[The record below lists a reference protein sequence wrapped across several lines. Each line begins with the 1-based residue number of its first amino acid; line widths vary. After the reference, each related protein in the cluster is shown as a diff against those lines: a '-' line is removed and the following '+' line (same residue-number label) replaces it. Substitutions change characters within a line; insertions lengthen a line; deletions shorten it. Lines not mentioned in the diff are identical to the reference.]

1 MYQRIYKTAV
11 GSLIGQ
17 RLGSLVR
24 ALPVGG
30 SANIWIAPRF
40 WSGFLVAASLLLA
53 GCDKSVDSAEE
64 ATDAAKSSSGIERTF
79 DRGPVSVRLH
89 VDKKEATIA
98 DRLNLTIEVFSAE
111 DYEARLPAFGE
122 KLDQFGIVD
131 YTTPQPELGEGNK
144 TKRTRTYALEPFL
157 SGEYVIPP
165 MKVAFW
171 KKGEE
176 DAKRHELETEEIEIT
191 IKSLLAEDLADLQ
204 IHDIEEPVEMPRPK
218 AGDRPWFWIGLGC
231 LAALLVAGAV
241 SAVLRRKGQAAV
253 VVRLP
258 AHEIAYRELERLIAE
273 DLPGKGEIKRFYQRV
288 SDILRR
294 YIEDRFGLHAPE
306 QTTEEFLATLGSDA
320 TLAPGH
326 KSLLKN
332 FLQHCDLVKFAKHEP
347 STGDIQKTFDGCKN
361 FIGET
366 KESEETV

>member
-1 MYQRIYKTAV
+1 MRIEGSVRNGDSPRDGAGRASHGASKLRGVALAALAALFLMGCGAQDETASQV
-11 GSLIGQ
+11 
-17 RLGSLVR
+17 
-24 ALPVGG
+24 
-30 SANIWIAPRF
+30 
-40 WSGFLVAASLLLA
+40 
-53 GCDKSVDSAEE
+53 E
-64 ATDAAKSSSGIERTF
+64 TDGDSGIEKTF

-131 YTTPQPELGEGNK
+131 YTTPQPELVEGNK
-144 TKRTRTYALEPFL
+144 TKRARAYTLEPFL
-157 SGEYVIPP
+157 SGDYVIPP
-165 MKVAFW
+165 MKVEFW
-171 KKGEE
+171 KKDEE
-176 DAKRHELETEEIEIT
+176 NAKRHELETEEIEIT
-191 IKSLLAEDLADLQ
+191 IKSPLAEDVADLQ

-218 AGDRPWFWIGLGC
+218 AADRPLFWIGLGC
-231 LAALLVAGAV
+231 LAVALIAGALYFALRGKERAAGVV
-241 SAVLRRKGQAAV
+241 S
-253 VVRLP
+253 LP

-273 DLPGKGEIKRFYQRV
+273 DLPGKGEIKEFYQRI

-294 YIEDRFGLHAPE
+294 YIENRFGLHAPE
-306 QTTEEFLATLGSDA
+306 QTTEEFLAALGSDA

-332 FLQHCDLVKFAKHEP
+332 FLLHCDLVKFAAHEP
-347 STGDIQKTFDGCKN
+347 STEDIQKTFDSCKN

-366 KESEETV
+366 KVDEAATQGETMEGGGA